1 MTYNELCHRLSPL
14 YGDHEA
20 RAIVRLVL
28 EEGFD
33 LTSTDVY
40 MGKVSQL
47 SADSLLKLEEFMQR
61 LEKSEPVQYV
71 LGQADFCGRTFS
83 VRPGVLIPRPET
95 QLLLPM
101 VGRGFTGPFSVLDI
115 GTGSG
120 CIAITAALDNPQAQV
135 TAWDVSPQALLVA
148 AENGRRLGA
157 QVSWC
162 QQDVL
167 HAPDD
172 HQLWDVIVSNPP
184 YICERERGDMAANV
198 LDYEPALALF
208 VPDAHPLLFYHAIGR
223 YARHALRPSGRL
235 CLEINP
241 HYADELA
248 QWLGDSGFTVNQA
261 DDQYGRR
268 RFIQATLCD
277 R

>member
-28 EEGFD
+28 EEGFG

-47 SADSLLKLEEFMQR
+47 SADSLLKLEEFMRR

-101 VGRGFTGPFSVLDI
+101 VARGFTGPFSVLDI

-120 CIAITAALDNPQAQV
+120 CIA
-135 TAWDVSPQALLVA
+135 WS
-148 AENGRRLGA
+148 
-157 QVSWC
+157 
-162 QQDVL
+162 
-167 HAPDD
+167 
-172 HQLWDVIVSNPP
+172 
-184 YICERERGDMAANV
+184 
-198 LDYEPALALF
+198 LALQQY
-208 VPDAHPLLFYHAIGR
+208 PTCKTCSKPPTITI
-223 YARHALRPSGRL
+223 SGMSL
-235 CLEINP
+235 
-241 HYADELA
+241 
-248 QWLGDSGFTVNQA
+248 
-261 DDQYGRR
+261 
-268 RFIQATLCD
+268 
-277 R
+277 